1 MPRRFPPPW
10 TLEDTGHSWCV
21 RDASGF
27 SMCWFCYSEDVIGTN
42 PERMSREDA
51 YKLAKGFARLPELL
65 GANRAKAE

>member
-1 MPRRFPPPW
+1 
-10 TLEDTGHSWCV
+10 
-21 RDASGF
+21 
-27 SMCWFCYSEDVIGTN
+27 MCWFCYSEDVIGTN